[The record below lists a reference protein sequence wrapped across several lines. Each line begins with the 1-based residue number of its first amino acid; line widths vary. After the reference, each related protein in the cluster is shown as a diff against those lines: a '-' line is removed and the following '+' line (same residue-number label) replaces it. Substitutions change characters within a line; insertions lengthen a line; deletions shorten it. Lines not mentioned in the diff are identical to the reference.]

1 VRAGSVCSAA
11 QAERNRLS
19 RGTTGRGLKKL
30 RTASARLAKRV
41 LVMSSKAGSM
51 TPEIEAKLRKA
62 FADSLVLE
70 FDPKQDFRRIADR
83 AGSSFAL
90 LQRTR
95 ASQ

>member
-1 VRAGSVCSAA
+1 
-11 QAERNRLS
+11 
-19 RGTTGRGLKKL
+19 
-30 RTASARLAKRV
+30 
-41 LVMSSKAGSM
+41 MSSKAGSM

-90 LQRTR
+90 LQPG
-95 ASQ
+95 